1 MTDAVAKRLG
11 LWGSLYSHGLQG
23 GRCHF
28 PAKTYKQRICLKR
41 GKALLE
47 CIYFFTYFRRT
58 TYVCVLL
65 LSLLGCS
72 CIPFSALHCETPTDR
87 IAELLRRLLRFSLPV
102 YCSACTSGRRRWIL
116 KTRLQTVCLQ
126 RHQTGINLAKNL
138 LNVLFNDA
146 VDCYVYIRSVMDE

>member
-1 MTDAVAKRLG
+1 MTDAVGKRLG
-11 LWGSLYSHGLQG
+11 LWGRLYSRGLQG
-23 GRCHF
+23 ELCHF

-47 CIYFFTYFRRT
+47 CIYFFTYFHRT

-65 LSLLGCS
+65 LSLLGCC

-87 IAELLRRLLRFSLPV
+87 IAALLRRLLRLSVPV
-102 YCSACTSGRRRWIL
+102 YWGACTAGRRRWIL
-116 KTRLQTVCLQ
+116 KRRLQTMCLQ
-126 RHQTGINLAKNL
+126 RHKARINLAKNL

-146 VDCYVYIRSVMDE
+146 VDCDVYRASVLDE